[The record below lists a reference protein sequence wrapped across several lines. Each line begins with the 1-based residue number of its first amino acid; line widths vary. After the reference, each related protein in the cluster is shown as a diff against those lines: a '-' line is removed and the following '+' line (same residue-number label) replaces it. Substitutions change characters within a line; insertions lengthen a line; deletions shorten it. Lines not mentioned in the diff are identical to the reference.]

1 MPGWMTATTPVP
13 AIVPTKETTPARA
26 ARTGVPAAAA
36 RSTPRCPAAQGSGG
50 GSNRLSTSAAE
61 RPTGSDA
68 RAGSDGS
75 DGSDGRAGASAGAAE
90 PGRPSA
96 WR

>member
-36 RSTPRCPAAQGSGG
+36 RSTPRCPADQGSGG

-68 RAGSDGS
+68 S